1 MAIGSLVILI
11 PPQWR
16 TGPLLPLA
24 LVMLVAASWIDKGL
38 GLLIG
43 GFTPNMFE
51 AITPYM
57 PTFKEV
63 MVALGVYAVGAFVLS
78 LLWKIAL
85 SVKKIAGHFS
95 D

>member
-1 MAIGSLVILI
+1 
-11 PPQWR
+11 
-16 TGPLLPLA
+16 
-24 LVMLVAASWIDKGL
+24 MLVVASWIDKGL

-51 AITPYM
+51 GITDYA
-57 PTFKEV
+57 PTCMEIA
-63 MVALGVYAVGAFVLS
+63 VALGVYAIGALVLS

-85 SVKKIAGHFS
+85 GVKREAGHFG